1 MFHSVLWDTWFVQV
15 WVPSGWIN
23 TVLHKIL
30 GDVLWSCLSKKPEY
44 TVSFCEQVNGFPSQS
59 PTSHCPGSIKTS
71 QETSCTTWASWPKW
85 LQTETWQLINR
96 KFIIPIPKPHLQL
109 LDFQSVKNI
118 FSLWRKKPKQ
128 YNIGILKPTLNKT
141 WKFWLYSQISLL
153 VYEILVQT
161 LFKPKEKLY
170 ISKIWKKCR
179 KKKKEKIVIRG
190 RSEASVP
197 FLFSPFHSMPL
208 IWILPDPCFTPR

>member
-23 TVLHKIL
+23 TVLLKIL

-170 ISKIWKKCR
+170 ISKIWKKCW
-179 KKKKEKIVIRG
+179 KKK
-190 RSEASVP
+190 
-197 FLFSPFHSMPL
+197 L
-208 IWILPDPCFTPR
+208 